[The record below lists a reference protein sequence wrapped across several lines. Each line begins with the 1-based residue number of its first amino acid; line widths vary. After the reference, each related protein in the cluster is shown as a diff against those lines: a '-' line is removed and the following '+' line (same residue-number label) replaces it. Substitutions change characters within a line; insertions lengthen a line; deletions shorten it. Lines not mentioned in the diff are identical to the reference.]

1 VAKLE
6 LLPKDAGGLLGG
18 YGRAANGQG
27 AITVSKLS
35 FRIPVMEGPGA
46 AAGQV
51 IAPSPRLLPCG
62 DAIAQQYSSTEY
74 LRAALG
80 EGKVSVKGRKARVP
94 VDSAPGANP
103 CKVKVTLLAAR
114 KGKKTKGRAAK
125 KKKKGKK
132 TRVLGSGT
140 ATIAGGQS
148 GTVKVKLSKAGRT
161 ALRGGGKVRVQVTT
175 IDSAGNTIQT
185 TKVKVGSKKH
195 GKHKK
200 HKR

>member
-1 VAKLE
+1 
-6 LLPKDAGGLLGG
+6 
-18 YGRAANGQG
+18 
-27 AITVSKLS
+27 
-35 FRIPVMEGPGA
+35 MEGPGA

-51 IAPSPRLLPCG
+51 MAPSPRLLPCG

-94 VDSAPGANP
+94 VDSAPGTNP
-103 CKVKVTLLAAR
+103 CKVQVTLLQAR
-114 KGKKTKGRAAK
+114 TGKKKGRAAKK

-132 TRVLGSGT
+132 TRVLGRGT

-148 GTVKVKLSKAGRT
+148 GTVKVKLTKAGQT

-175 IDSAGNTIQT
+175 IDSAGNTIQI
-185 TKVKVGSKKH
+185 TKVKVAAKKH
-195 GKHKK
+195 KPHKK